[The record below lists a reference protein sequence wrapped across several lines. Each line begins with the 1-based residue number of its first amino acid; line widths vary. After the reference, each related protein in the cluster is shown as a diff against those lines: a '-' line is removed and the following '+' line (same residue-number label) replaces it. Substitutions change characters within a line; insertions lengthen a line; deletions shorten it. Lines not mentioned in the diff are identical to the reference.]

1 MTDTRTE
8 TTCDGCGQTDDHPK
22 LRTGTYLWQ
31 KDDRTSVAD
40 PDFHF
45 DCIPDALVTEFGLA
59 DNPRHAVTMAARE
72 KALDGV
78 HGDKLVAFIE
88 KQPSDNDIDATT
100 EES

>member
-1 MTDTRTE
+1 MTDTRAGTY
-8 TTCDGCGQTDDHPK
+8 CDGCGQTDDHPK
-22 LRTGTYLWQ
+22 ILLGPSYVWQ
-31 KDDRTSVAD
+31 KDDRTSVTD

-45 DCIPDALVTEFGLA
+45 DCLPDALVAEFGLEDA
-59 DNPRHAVTMAARE
+59 PQHAVTMAARA

-88 KQPSDNDIDATT
+88 KQPNDNDIDPT